1 MELDGQRDR
10 WMAVIGDRM
19 PGFDP
24 QDSIA
29 GAVEDAARHLGRP
42 TPSIRWIPTELLEG
56 EGSAV
61 LTGASW
67 VWCAPGGPFHSL
79 DGALLGIRWARESRV
94 PFLGTCAG
102 FQHAVIEFA
111 RTVLGNADAIHGEYG
126 SGPGDLFISELLC
139 SLVGQTM
146 EVDLTDERLVAAYG
160 TARPRE
166 RYYCRFGLNPV
177 WREPLVEAGLS
188 VAGVDA
194 EDGDVRIMRLDDH
207 PFFTITLFV
216 PQSSSSP
223 QTPHPLIVDYL
234 STLDKP

>member
-1 MELDGQRDR
+1 MEFEGREDR
-10 WMAVIGDRM
+10 WLAVIGDRI
-19 PGFDP
+19 PDFDP

-29 GAVEDAARHLGRP
+29 GAVEDAARHLDRP
-42 TPSIRWIPTELLEG
+42 TPTIRWIPTERLED
-56 EGSAV
+56 EGPAV

-67 VWCAPGGPFHSL
+67 VWCAPGGPFRSL
-79 DGALLGIRWARESRV
+79 DGALSGIRWARECRV

-111 RTVLGNADAIHGEYG
+111 RTVLGNADAIHAEYG
-126 SGPGDLFISELLC
+126 SGQGDLFISELLC

-146 EVDLTDERLVAAYG
+146 QVDLIDDRLVAAYG
-160 TARPRE
+160 TAHPRE

-194 EDGDVRIMRLDDH
+194 QGGDVRIMRLEGH
-207 PFFTITLFV
+207 PFFTLTLFV

-223 QTPHPLIVDYL
+223 EAPHPLIVDYL
-234 STLDKP
+234 STPDNP